1 MADSAHRST
10 SSTQPGGA
18 PLAQPYSGDSDI
30 HILDRLAVVYRYRRI
45 AAAVFVLTTAAMMIQ
60 GYTTLKMYRAQ
71 ARLLIEDERSTAV
84 PGVSADNF
92 YEDPDLYYKT
102 QYRILKGRD
111 LTRRVVKQLNLA
123 GVPEFN
129 GTAKPPSTPVT
140 MLRDLEQRVIRFVR
154 PSNQSDAQEA
164 PKADETPE

>member
-1 MADSAHRST
+1 MPDSVQRPPAPSAP
-10 SSTQPGGA
+10 PGGM
-18 PLAQPYSGDSDI
+18 PHAQPSAYSAADSDI

-102 QYRILKGRD
+102 QYRILRGRD
-111 LTRRVVKQLNLA
+111 LTRRVVQKLNL
-123 GVPEFN
+123 GSNPELN
-129 GTAKPPSTPVT
+129 GTA
-140 MLRDLEQRVIRFVR
+140 VR
-154 PSNQSDAQEA
+154 PSKQTTMFRHVE
-164 PKADETPE
+164 KMF